1 MAEPRPIREDLMPHG
16 VDPVQPLAGVWPR
29 IKSVV
34 SHAIF
39 WTYERGSWQYDV
51 ICAVILA
58 FILLTPRAWF
68 NDRPSLGLSDLR
80 HRQGVIEIGR
90 TRGGSQYLIDSRL
103 VDSFAPL
110 KPDDAVRSI
119 LHERL
124 KRAVTIK
131 SMEPVLDK
139 NNVMLGYSVV
149 VTP

>member
-1 MAEPRPIREDLMPHG
+1 MAEPRPIREDLMPHAI
-16 VDPVQPLAGVWPR
+16 DPVRPLAGVWPR
-29 IKSVV
+29 VKHVV
-34 SHAIF
+34 LHAIF

-58 FILLTPRAWF
+58 FILLTPRAFF

-90 TRGGSQYLIDSRL
+90 TRAGSQYLIDSRL

-110 KPDDAVRSI
+110 KPDSAVRSI
-119 LHERL
+119 LQGRL
-124 KRAVTIK
+124 KHPVTIK
-131 SMEPVLDK
+131 SMEPILDK

>member
-1 MAEPRPIREDLMPHG
+1 MAEPRPIHEELMPHA
-16 VDPVQPLAGVWPR
+16 VRPVERLPGIGPR
-29 IKSVV
+29 TKYLV

-39 WTYERGSWQYDV
+39 WVYERGSWQYDV

-90 TRGGSQYLIDSRL
+90 TRAGAAYLIDSRL
-103 VDSFAPL
+103 VDSLNLP
-110 KPDDAVRSI
+110 KPDDAVRTI
-119 LHERL
+119 LQGRL
-124 KRAVTIK
+124 KHPVTIK

>member
-1 MAEPRPIREDLMPHG
+1 MPRVVE
-16 VDPVQPLAGVWPR
+16 PVQPLAGVWPR
-29 IKSVV
+29 IKYVV

-51 ICAVILA
+51 ICGVIFA
-58 FILLTPRAWF
+58 FIVLSPRSWF

-90 TRGGSQYLIDSRL
+90 TRAGSAYLIDSRL

-119 LHERL
+119 LKGRL
-124 KRAVTIK
+124 KHPVTIK

>member
-1 MAEPRPIREDLMPHG
+1 MAEPRPIPEGLMRPAAE
-16 VDPVQPLAGVWPR
+16 PAEPLAGAWPR
-29 IKSVV
+29 LKYVV

-39 WTYERGSWQYDV
+39 WVYERGSWQYDV
-51 ICAVILA
+51 ICGVILA

-90 TRGGSQYLIDSRL
+90 TRAGAAYLIDSRL
-103 VDSFAPL
+103 VDSLNLP
-110 KPDDAVRSI
+110 KPDDAVRTI
-119 LHERL
+119 LQGRL
-124 KRAVTIK
+124 KHPVTIK

>member
-1 MAEPRPIREDLMPHG
+1 MAEPRPIHRELMPEVVG
-16 VDPVQPLAGVWPR
+16 PVEPLAGLWPR
-29 IKSVV
+29 IKYVV

-39 WTYERGSWQYDV
+39 WVYERGSWQYDL

-68 NDRPSLGLSDLR
+68 KDRPSLGLSDLR

-90 TRGGSQYLIDSRL
+90 THAGSAYLIDSRL
-103 VDSFAPL
+103 VDSFDGL
-110 KPDDAVRSI
+110 KPDEAVRTI
-119 LHERL
+119 LQARL
-124 KRAVTIK
+124 KHPVTIK

>member
-1 MAEPRPIREDLMPHG
+1 MAEPRPIREDLMPHV

-29 IKSVV
+29 IKYVV

-51 ICAVILA
+51 ICAVIVA
-58 FILLTPRAWF
+58 FIFLTPRAVF

-90 TRGGSQYLIDSRL
+90 TRAGSQYLIDSRL

-119 LHERL
+119 LRGRL
-124 KRAVTIK
+124 KHAVTIK

>member
-1 MAEPRPIREDLMPHG
+1 MAEPRPIREDLVPH
-16 VDPVQPLAGVWPR
+16 VVEPVQLSGAWARV
-29 IKSVV
+29 KYAV

-39 WTYERGSWQYDV
+39 WAYERGSWQYDV

-58 FILLTPRAWF
+58 FIFLTPRAWF

-103 VDSFAPL
+103 IDSMAPL
-110 KPDDAVRSI
+110 KPDDAVRSV
-119 LHERL
+119 LEERL
-124 KRAVTIK
+124 RHPVSIK

-139 NNVMLGYSVV
+139 NSVMLGYSVV

>member
-1 MAEPRPIREDLMPHG
+1 MAEPRPIREHLMP
-16 VDPVQPLAGVWPR
+16 PVAAPAQPLPGAWAK
-29 IKSVV
+29 IKYVV

-39 WTYERGSWQYDV
+39 WAYERGSWQYDV

-58 FILLTPRAWF
+58 FIFLTPRAWF

-90 TRGGSQYLIDSRL
+90 TRAGSQYLIDSRL
-103 VDSFAPL
+103 VDSLAPM
-110 KPDDAVRSI
+110 KPDEAVRSV
-119 LHERL
+119 LEGRL
-124 KRAVTIK
+124 NHPVVIK

-139 NNVMLGYSVV
+139 HNVMLGYSVV